1 LTKEKLNMKYII
13 AVIQP
18 DRLQE
23 TLDELE
29 NQEIHLVTVT
39 QVVGRGNQKGLAEV
53 YRGHKEAGS
62 LLRKV
67 KIEIAVN
74 EEFAEK
80 AVTAISSAAKTGDG
94 SIGDGKIFVLDLH
107 DCVRIRTGERGDEAI
122 GA

>member
-1 LTKEKLNMKYII
+1 MKYII

-67 KIEIAVN
+67 KLEIAVN

-80 AVTAISSAAKTGDG
+80 AVTAISSSAAATWAG
-94 SIGDGKIFVLDLH
+94 VAPA
-107 DCVRIRTGERGDEAI
+107 RGTRGPRSPA
-122 GA
+122 GLRRFSW